1 MVSVEKCCIMLK
13 LKLNGCSVATGAKT
27 GATPDS
33 RVRLSSVDPVKLNWV
48 IKVKIMRNNVGLSSP
63 RTYMLLFPMEAA
75 GNLALWF
82 IFKIWAVP

>member
-33 RVRLSSVDPVKLNWV
+33 RVRLIPVDPVKLN
-48 IKVKIMRNNVGLSSP
+48 
-63 RTYMLLFPMEAA
+63 
-75 GNLALWF
+75 
-82 IFKIWAVP
+82 